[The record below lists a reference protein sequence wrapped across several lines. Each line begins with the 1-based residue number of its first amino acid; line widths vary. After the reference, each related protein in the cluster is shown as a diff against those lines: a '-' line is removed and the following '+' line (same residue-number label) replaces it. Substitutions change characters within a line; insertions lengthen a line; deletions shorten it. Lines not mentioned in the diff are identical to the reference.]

1 MVNENK
7 SHWKPMENI
16 EIKDLETGF
25 DTYYP
30 FLAFFTI
37 LVYLLFGFLS
47 MMITLYE
54 RFGMDTQKR
63 GLKNRLVSSL
73 AEFGI
78 IFSIA
83 SIGQEFYMV
92 CFNRNPSSTMIYG
105 FFWLVT
111 GVGLVLN
118 INEIIMWEY
127 LVKTVYK
134 RVPEF
139 NHDLLG
145 VWLEISNIFI
155 AFMLAMVQAHSV
167 NFAKRHKYT
176 HLLPEEIPYHPDIR
190 VFIPIVGFM
199 YLQSLIVFGHSVINF
214 IKTKNST
221 PVYVI
226 NLPSIQ
232 NLQIN
237 NTAYNPDLA
246 NIKQISFFVSITI
259 VPLAM
264 YGFGVQKLVTQL
276 IAKIFNQSFVDIES
290 FFHFSFR
297 LWYALFVSVIPTVF
311 FLKNRKLRAF
321 SWKFISCRFEDL

>member
-1 MVNENK
+1 
-7 SHWKPMENI
+7 MENI
-16 EIKDLETGF
+16 EIEDVETGF

-92 CFNRNPSSTMIYG
+92 CFDRNPSSTMIYG

-127 LVKTVYK
+127 LQ
-134 RVPEF
+134 
-139 NHDLLG
+139 G
-145 VWLEISNIFI
+145 IS
-155 AFMLAMVQAHSV
+155 
-167 NFAKRHKYT
+167 K
-176 HLLPEEIPYHPDIR
+176 
-190 VFIPIVGFM
+190 
-199 YLQSLIVFGHSVINF
+199 
-214 IKTKNST
+214 
-221 PVYVI
+221 
-226 NLPSIQ
+226 
-232 NLQIN
+232 
-237 NTAYNPDLA
+237 
-246 NIKQISFFVSITI
+246 
-259 VPLAM
+259 
-264 YGFGVQKLVTQL
+264 
-276 IAKIFNQSFVDIES
+276 
-290 FFHFSFR
+290 
-297 LWYALFVSVIPTVF
+297 
-311 FLKNRKLRAF
+311 
-321 SWKFISCRFEDL
+321 